1 MGKKMKK
8 KMKTKMRRK
17 MQKRNSMLLCGT
29 MLAAAM
35 TIGGCGKEAVAET
48 ETTAEATVEKETETA
63 TTIETSAEK
72 ETEATAVTTA
82 EKETETETAD
92 DPAAMPAPVQSS
104 IRVYGS
110 VQEMNDGQISIQNDN
125 PNDMYNQIVLNVTE
139 ETQILD
145 AVNAEIRTMDDI
157 EAGEVLYAYV
167 SPVMT
172 RSMPP
177 ISNAELIICD
187 IPADFGAP
195 EYAKIDEVITEA
207 DGRIG
212 LWTDRDIIYWV
223 GEGADTEIL
232 DFATREKI
240 DVASIK
246 EGSKV
251 LAWYRI
257 ALQSLPAQTT
267 PDKIIVF

>member
-1 MGKKMKK
+1 MKGMKK
-8 KMKTKMRRK
+8 GIILC
-17 MQKRNSMLLCGT
+17 SALLVS
-29 MLAAAM
+29 AM
-35 TIGGCGKEAVAET
+35 IFGGCGSKTEAALAEAESAPASET
-48 ETTAEATVEKETETA
+48 EKEP
-63 TTIETSAEK
+63 
-72 ETEATAVTTA
+72 
-82 EKETETETAD
+82 EKETETEIETESETPAWGTTEPEETETASED
-92 DPAAMPAPVQSS
+92 TQQPAADSTQEMSS

-125 PNDMYNQIVLNVTE
+125 PHDMYGQIILNVTE

-145 AVNAEIRTMDDI
+145 AVNAETRTIADI

-177 ISNAELIICD
+177 ISNAELILCD

-195 EYAKIDEVITEA
+195 EYAEVDEIIAEA

-212 LWTDRDIIYWV
+212 LWTNRDIIYWT
-223 GEGADTEIL
+223 DPNMEIL
-232 DFATREKI
+232 DFVSREKI